1 MCFTALVRKGFKG
14 GGKTKRARM
23 GKDTFSKEEALTV
36 LFIWWDDMARMR
48 EWASALGP
56 DTTAVFRGNDR
67 GNLTTEQY
75 FTFGEEVHM
84 NLDR

>member
-1 MCFTALVRKGFKG
+1 
-14 GGKTKRARM
+14 
-23 GKDTFSKEEALTV
+23 
-36 LFIWWDDMARMR
+36 MARMR